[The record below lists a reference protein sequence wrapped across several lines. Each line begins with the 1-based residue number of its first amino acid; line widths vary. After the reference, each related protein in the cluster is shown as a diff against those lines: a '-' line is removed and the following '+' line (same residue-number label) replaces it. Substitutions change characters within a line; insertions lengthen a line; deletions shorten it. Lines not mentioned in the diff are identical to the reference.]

1 MKQWLAI
8 VALSVVLSSC
18 AAFNAATIGD
28 DMYSAHSRTE
38 IANRQKAAAEAA
50 RAEAEARQAEWE
62 AQGNSKPC
70 PSLTEDTSV
79 LRGQTTEKQCV
90 HLIHLGK
97 QDYQI
102 ILFALCTGDHAT
114 SPGKKDR
121 LHQMLHSS

>member
-1 MKQWLAI
+1 MIMKQWLAI

-62 AQGNSKPC
+62 AKLAQAKALAAAS
-70 PSLTEDTSV
+70 SV
-79 LRGQTTEKQCV
+79 SRTWARSRFSATQT
-90 HLIHLGK
+90 LP
-97 QDYQI
+97 
-102 ILFALCTGDHAT
+102 IL
-114 SPGKKDR
+114 
-121 LHQMLHSS
+121 